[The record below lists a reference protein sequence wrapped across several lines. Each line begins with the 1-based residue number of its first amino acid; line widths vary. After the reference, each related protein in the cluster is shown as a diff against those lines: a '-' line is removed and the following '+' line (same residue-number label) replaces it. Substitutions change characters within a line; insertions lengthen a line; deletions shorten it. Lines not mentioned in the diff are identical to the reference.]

1 MAGPVRR
8 RDEQRREAVSG
19 KQPQDQNKPGRQHIT
34 EEKCVTS
41 VISFQLLIGFWKN
54 MNISTSCVAD
64 INQKKRSMST
74 AQGGR
79 WEGARLYATTGI
91 ARSLGTAGI
100 SA

>member
-1 MAGPVRR
+1 LYAVVMSKGERPFLANGPRIKMSQG
-8 RDEQRREAVSG
+8 DSILL
-19 KQPQDQNKPGRQHIT
+19 KS
-34 EEKCVTS
+34 KCVTS
-41 VISFQLLIGFWKN
+41 VISSQLLIGFWKS
-54 MNISTSCVAD
+54 MNISTRCIAD

-91 ARSLGTAGI
+91 AHSLGTAGI